1 MIDKLKELYNKFK
14 EIELKLQSSE
24 VLNDMQQYI
33 KLSKDYKDLEPIA
46 KAYIEYD
53 SILKGI
59 DEAKDLINSND
70 IELKAFAKE
79 ELSDLEEKKSKI
91 EEEIKIMLLPNDPQ
105 DTKNAIVEIR
115 GGTGGDEASIF
126 AGDLFRMYSRYAEQK
141 GWKLEIVNYTEGH

>member
-1 MIDKLKELYNKFK
+1 MR
-14 EIELKLQSSE
+14 
-24 VLNDMQQYI
+24 
-33 KLSKDYKDLEPIA
+33 
-46 KAYIEYD
+46 D

-141 GWKLEIVNYTEGH
+141 GWKFEIVNYTEVH